1 MKPQSSP
8 ILRAAFFSAFALAL
22 TACTT
27 MGPIPAT
34 PSKAIVLEV
43 QGEDALGKTPSPDE
57 MARRPTVVAV
67 CYNGM
72 VNSDAD
78 VLAEATFACPD
89 GKLTVRDNDVL
100 WTSCPLLQPQR
111 ANFICV
117 PAKPPEAPAPAQ

>member
-1 MKPQSSP
+1 MKPHSSP
-8 ILRAAFFSAFALAL
+8 ILRAVYFAALALVL

-34 PSKAIVLEV
+34 PSKAMVLEV
-43 QGEDALGKTPSPDE
+43 QGEVAPGKTPSSDE
-57 MARRPTVVAV
+57 MARRPKVVAV

-78 VLAEATFACPD
+78 VLAEAMFACPD
-89 GKLTVRDNDVL
+89 GKLTVRDDDVL